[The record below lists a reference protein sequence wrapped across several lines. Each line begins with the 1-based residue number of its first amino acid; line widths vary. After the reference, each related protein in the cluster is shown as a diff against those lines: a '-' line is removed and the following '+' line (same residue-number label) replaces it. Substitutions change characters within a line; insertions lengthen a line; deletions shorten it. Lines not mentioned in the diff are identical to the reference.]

1 MKGLN
6 TKLFLQVHVV
16 TCIASA
22 RMKTVGKCRE
32 HKGSSF
38 LQVALHRVC
47 YSIVPLYLVI
57 SR

>member
-22 RMKTVGKCRE
+22 LMKTVAKCRE
-32 HKGSSF
+32 HKGSPF
-38 LQVALHRVC
+38 PQVALHRVY
-47 YSIVPLYLVI
+47 YSVVPVYPVM